1 MIDSSLR
8 IIEIGSPPEPRPEA
22 ARLSLRPS
30 DKKLHDSPRAVV
42 QGI

>member
-8 IIEIGSPPEPRPEA
+8 IIEIGCPPEPRPEA
-22 ARLSLRPS
+22 ARLSALQTR
-30 DKKLHDSPRAVV
+30 DCMIHRGAVV